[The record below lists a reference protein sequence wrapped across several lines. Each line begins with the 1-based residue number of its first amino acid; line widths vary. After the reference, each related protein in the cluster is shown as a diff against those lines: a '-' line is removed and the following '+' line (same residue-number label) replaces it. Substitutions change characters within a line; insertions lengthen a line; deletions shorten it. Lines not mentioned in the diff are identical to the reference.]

1 MFGFRLRRIGAA
13 LMPSR
18 ETLATALAAAKG
30 LPPAGLLQVFGKKF
44 FDDLDKVQET
54 VS

>member
-1 MFGFRLRRIGAA
+1 VFGFRLRRIAAA
-13 LMPSR
+13 LIPSR

-30 LPPAGLLQVFGKKF
+30 LPPAGLLQVFGKKV
-44 FDDLDKVQET
+44 FDDLDKAQET